1 MDIMFYYNNNIHIF
15 NFISNINKDKK
26 KKKKKKKTNLVN

>member
-1 MDIMFYYNNNIHIF
+1 MFYYNNNIHIF

-26 KKKKKKKTNLVN
+26 KKKKTNLVN

>member
-1 MDIMFYYNNNIHIF
+1 MFYYNNNIHIF

-26 KKKKKKKTNLVN
+26 KKKKKKTNLVN